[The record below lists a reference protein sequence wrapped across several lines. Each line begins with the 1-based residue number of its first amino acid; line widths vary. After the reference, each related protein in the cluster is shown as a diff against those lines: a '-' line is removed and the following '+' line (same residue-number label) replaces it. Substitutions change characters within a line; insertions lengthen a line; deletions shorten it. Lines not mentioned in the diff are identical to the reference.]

1 MPLVAREMRAWL
13 DGDPEHVAV
22 LHCKGTVSSSLSSF
36 KRRQHTLAG
45 KGRSGTMACTYL
57 LTLGDQPS
65 APQLERSYTPKQWAK
80 RRTDNTIGVLPEEGL
95 PPSSSLKPT
104 PSVLPPPKEFDASDT
119 VGIIDS
125 VGEPAHPSNP
135 SPPCNPKT
143 SFTHS
148 LKGVLDLHTARRMK
162 SPPPPPS
169 SSELEKKKVKVK
181 QGVSIPSQRRW
192 LYYWAL
198 LLAGEAPKDVW
209 PIDAKRLHSAKP
221 RVRLTQ
227 INVRMRETSS
237 VKLGIVKA
245 ASLIIGRAGLGKA
258 PSATTQDSPSTT
270 TQVWAS
276 LARYDDS
283 LVELLEKWE
292 VWTRNEGGGLGAPR
306 RPGSE
311 CMPRKKEGDDN
322 NLEVDDV
329 SKVFED
335 GRWDKEKM
343 VRPFARF
350 GEVGLV
356 FCLLMFPSQFL
367 IRFRNDRTS
376 PKKKKRIKTKTPQ

>member
-1 MPLVAREMRAWL
+1 M
-13 DGDPEHVAV
+13 
-22 LHCKGTVSSSLSSF
+22 
-36 KRRQHTLAG
+36 
-45 KGRSGTMACTYL
+45 
-57 LTLGDQPS
+57 
-65 APQLERSYTPKQWAK
+65 
-80 RRTDNTIGVLPEEGL
+80 
-95 PPSSSLKPT
+95 
-104 PSVLPPPKEFDASDT
+104 
-119 VGIIDS
+119 
-125 VGEPAHPSNP
+125 
-135 SPPCNPKT
+135 
-143 SFTHS
+143 
-148 LKGVLDLHTARRMK
+148 
-162 SPPPPPS
+162 
-169 SSELEKKKVKVK
+169 KVK

-209 PIDAKRLHSAKP
+209 PINTKRLDSAKP

-258 PSATTQDSPSTT
+258 PLAAPAGATTQESPST

-292 VWTRNEGGGLGAPR
+292 VWMRNEGGGVGAPR

-311 CMPRKKEGDDN
+311 CMPRRKDGDDN
-322 NLEVDDV
+322 NSDVDDV

-335 GRWDKEKM
+335 GRWEKEKM

-356 FCLLMFPSQFL
+356 FCLLMFPSISYSLLQW
-367 IRFRNDRTS
+367 
-376 PKKKKRIKTKTPQ
+376 

>member
-1 MPLVAREMRAWL
+1 
-13 DGDPEHVAV
+13 
-22 LHCKGTVSSSLSSF
+22 
-36 KRRQHTLAG
+36 
-45 KGRSGTMACTYL
+45 MACTYL
-57 LTLGDQPS
+57 LALGDQPS

-80 RRTDNTIGVLPEEGL
+80 RRADNTIAALPEEGR
-95 PPSSSLKPT
+95 PSSSLKHT
-104 PSVLPPPKEFDASDT
+104 PSVLPPKEPDVSDT

-135 SPPCNPKT
+135 SPPSNPEK
-143 SFTHS
+143 SFTHT

-162 SPPPPPS
+162 SPPP
-169 SSELEKKKVKVK
+169 SELEKKKAK

-209 PIDAKRLHSAKP
+209 PIDTKRLDSEKP

-227 INVRMRETSS
+227 IKVRMRETSS
-237 VKLGIVKA
+237 VKLGMVKA
-245 ASLIIGRAGLGKA
+245 ASLIIDRAGLGKA
-258 PSATTQDSPSTT
+258 PLASPGAQRSPST

-292 VWTRNEGGGLGAPR
+292 VWTRNSEGGLGAPR

-311 CMPRKKEGDDN
+311 RMPRDDGDNSD
-322 NLEVDDV
+322 VDDV
-329 SKVFED
+329 SKLFED
-335 GRWDKEKM
+335 GRWDRGKM
-343 VRPFARF
+343 ARTFVRFGVLS
-350 GEVGLV
+350 GEVGFV
-356 FCLLMFPSQFL
+356 PCLLTFPSISYSL
-367 IRFRNDRTS
+367 HNGRTS
-376 PKKKKRIKTKTPQ
+376 PKTNSNQKKRIKTKTLQ

>member
-1 MPLVAREMRAWL
+1 
-13 DGDPEHVAV
+13 
-22 LHCKGTVSSSLSSF
+22 
-36 KRRQHTLAG
+36 
-45 KGRSGTMACTYL
+45 MACTYL

-80 RRTDNTIGVLPEEGL
+80 RRTDTTIGVLPEEGR
-95 PPSSSLKPT
+95 PSSSLKST
-104 PSVLPPPKEFDASDT
+104 PPILLPPKDSPGVSESDT

-148 LKGVLDLHTARRMK
+148 LKGILDLHTARRMK

-169 SSELEKKKVKVK
+169 SSELEKKKKVK

-209 PIDAKRLHSAKP
+209 PIDTKRLDSAKP

-258 PSATTQDSPSTT
+258 PGAATQESPST

-306 RPGSE
+306 RLGSE
-311 CMPRKKEGDDN
+311 CMPRKKDGDSKNSEDA
-322 NLEVDDV
+322 DDV

-350 GEVGLV
+350 GEVGFRPRFSV
-356 FCLLMFPSQFL
+356 DFL
-367 IRFRNDRTS
+367 ITFSMRRTS

>member
-1 MPLVAREMRAWL
+1 
-13 DGDPEHVAV
+13 
-22 LHCKGTVSSSLSSF
+22 
-36 KRRQHTLAG
+36 
-45 KGRSGTMACTYL
+45 MACTYL

-80 RRTDNTIGVLPEEGL
+80 RRTDNTIGVLPEEGRA
-95 PPSSSLKPT
+95 PSSSLKST
-104 PSVLPPPKEFDASDT
+104 PSVLLPSKESDVSDT

-162 SPPPPPS
+162 SPPPPS

-209 PIDAKRLHSAKP
+209 PIDAKRLDSAKP

-258 PSATTQDSPSTT
+258 PGAATQESPSTT

-292 VWTRNEGGGLGAPR
+292 LWTRNEGGGLGAPR

-311 CMPRKKEGDDN
+311 CMPRKKDGDDN
-322 NLEVDDV
+322 NSDVDDV

-350 GEVGLV
+350 GEVGFFVHV
-356 FCLLMFPSQFL
+356 FPL
-367 IRFRNDRTS
+367 ISYSLFAMRRTS
-376 PKKKKRIKTKTPQ
+376 PKQKKKRIKTKTPR